1 MKFFMDLQKMNK
13 ISHFVEKICVFE
25 ESHYQDWMEAV
36 TRHCIETEEN
46 DSVFI
51 FTTKKSNFVTLQR
64 LGYQNKRKELNFNM
78 EQSEFK

>member
-1 MKFFMDLQKMNK
+1 M
-13 ISHFVEKICVFE
+13 FE
-25 ESHYQDWMEAV
+25 ECHYQDWMV
-36 TRHCIETEEN
+36 TGTRHCIETEEN